1 MVLIFNDKANM
12 NISFIG
18 LGNMGEAIAQNLLNG
33 GHALTVFNRTRSK
46 ADTLL
51 EAGAQWAA
59 TPAEAAETAEVVFTM
74 VSDDAALREIT
85 TGEFG
90 FMTRMTEGA
99 VHVSCSTI
107 SPDTARQ
114 LADEHQRSNTAYVA
128 CPVFGKPDAAQAA
141 KLWLCT
147 SGAAS
152 AKVKIRPLLDLI
164 GQGIYDFGED
174 AGAANVVKLSGN
186 FLLGCA
192 IEAMAEAFTLAE
204 KNNISRTAIWTF
216 FTDTL
221 FNSPVY
227 KNYGKLVA
235 EEVYQPV
242 GATPALIRKDIRL
255 LLDEAQKVLV
265 PMPFGQ
271 IVHQQLTATVAK
283 GIENIDWAGFA
294 GEVSENAG
302 VGKR

>member
-1 MVLIFNDKANM
+1 MIVA
-12 NISFIG
+12 FIG
-18 LGNMGEAIAQNLLNG
+18 LGNMGQAIAHNLLKG
-33 GHALTVFNRTRSK
+33 GHQLTVFNRTKEK

-51 EAGAQWAA
+51 AAGAQWAA
-59 TPAEAAETAEVVFTM
+59 TPAEAAEQAEVVFTM
-74 VSDDAALREIT
+74 LTDDSALCDVV

-90 FMTRMTEGA
+90 FLDRLPSGA
-99 VHVSCSTI
+99 IHLSCSTI
-107 SPDTARQ
+107 APDTARQ
-114 LADEHQRSNTAYVA
+114 LAELHQQRDTTYVA
-128 CPVFGKPDAAQAA
+128 CPVFGKPDAAAAA
-141 KLWLCT
+141 KLWLT
-147 SGAAS
+147 ISGDAA
-152 AKVKIRPLLDLI
+152 AKQKIRPLLDLI
-164 GQGIYDFGED
+164 GQGVYDFGD
-174 AGAANVVKLSGN
+174 DPGAANVVKLSGN

-204 KNNISRTAIWTF
+204 KNGIDRTAVWTF

-227 KNYGKLVA
+227 KNYGKMVA
-235 EEVYQPV
+235 EEVYEPV
-242 GATPALIRKDIRL
+242 GAAPALIRKDIRL
-255 LLDEAQKVLV
+255 VLDEAQKSLV

-283 GIENIDWAGFA
+283 GVENIDWAGFA

>member
-1 MVLIFNDKANM
+1 M
-12 NISFIG
+12 NIAFIG
-18 LGNMGEAIAQNLLNG
+18 LGNMGEAIAQNLLKG
-33 GHALTVFNRTRSK
+33 GHVLTVFNRTKEK
-46 ADTLL
+46 ADALL
-51 EAGAQWAA
+51 QAGAQWAA
-59 TPAEAAETAEVVFTM
+59 TPAEAVERAEVIFTM
-74 VSDDAALREIT
+74 VSDDGALRDVT

-90 FMTRMTEGA
+90 FLPALLEGA
-99 VHVSCSTI
+99 IHVSCSTI
-107 SPDTARQ
+107 APDTSRQ
-114 LADEHQRSNTAYVA
+114 LAEAHQQRNTVYVA
-128 CPVFGKPDAAQAA
+128 CPVFGKPEAAQAA

-147 SGAAS
+147 SGNEAGK
-152 AKVKIRPLLDLI
+152 AKIKPLLELI
-164 GQGIYDFGED
+164 GQGVYDFGED
-174 AGAANVVKLSGN
+174 VGAANVVKLSGN

-204 KNNISRTAIWTF
+204 KNNISRTAVWTF

-255 LLDEAQKVLV
+255 LLDEAQKALV

-283 GIENIDWAGFA
+283 GVKDIDWAGFA

-302 VGKR
+302 VSKR

>member
-1 MVLIFNDKANM
+1 MIVA
-12 NISFIG
+12 FIG
-18 LGNMGEAIAQNLLNG
+18 LGNMGQAIAHNLLKG
-33 GHALTVFNRTRSK
+33 GHQLTVFNRTKDK

-51 EAGAQWAA
+51 AAGAQWAA
-59 TPAEAAETAEVVFTM
+59 TPAEAAEQAEVVFTM
-74 VSDDAALREIT
+74 LTDDSALRDVV

-90 FMTRMTEGA
+90 FLDRLPSGA
-99 VHVSCSTI
+99 IHLSCSTI
-107 SPDTARQ
+107 APNTARQ
-114 LADEHQRSNTAYVA
+114 LAELHQQRETTYVA
-128 CPVFGKPDAAQAA
+128 CPVFGKPDAAVAA
-141 KLWLCT
+141 KLWLT
-147 SGAAS
+147 ISGDAA
-152 AKVKIRPLLDLI
+152 AKRKIRPLLDLI
-164 GQGIYDFGED
+164 GQGVYDFGD
-174 AGAANVVKLSGN
+174 DPGAANVVKLSGN

-204 KNNISRTAIWTF
+204 KNGIDRTAVWTF

-227 KNYGKLVA
+227 KNYGKMVA
-235 EEVYQPV
+235 EEVYEPV
-242 GATPALIRKDIRL
+242 GAAPALIRKDIRL
-255 LLDEAQKVLV
+255 VLDEAQKSLV

-283 GIENIDWAGFA
+283 GVENIDWAGFA

>member
-1 MVLIFNDKANM
+1 MI
-12 NISFIG
+12 ISFIG
-18 LGNMGEAIAQNLLNG
+18 LGNMGQAIAHNLLKG
-33 GHALTVFNRTRSK
+33 GHQLTVFNRTKEK

-59 TPAEAAETAEVVFTM
+59 TPAEAAENADVVFTM
-74 VSDDAALREIT
+74 LTDDAALREVV

-90 FMTRMTEGA
+90 FLDRLPDGA

-107 SPDTARQ
+107 APDTARQ
-114 LADEHQRSNTAYVA
+114 LADLHQKQGTSYVA
-128 CPVFGKPDAAQAA
+128 CPVFGKPDAAAAA
-141 KLWLCT
+141 KLWLT
-147 SGAAS
+147 ISGDKAAKT
-152 AKVKIRPLLDLI
+152 KVRPLLDQI
-164 GQGIYDFGED
+164 GQGIYDFGD
-174 AGAANVVKLSGN
+174 DPGAANVVKLSGN
-186 FLLGCA
+186 FMLGCA

-204 KNNISRTAIWTF
+204 KNGIDRTAVWTF

-227 KNYGKLVA
+227 KNYGKMIA
-235 EEVYQPV
+235 EEVYEPV
-242 GATPALIRKDIRL
+242 GAAPALIRKDIRL
-255 LLDEAQKVLV
+255 VLDEAQKSLV
-265 PMPFGQ
+265 PMPFAQ

-283 GIENIDWAGFA
+283 GVDNIDWAGFA

>member
-1 MVLIFNDKANM
+1 MIVA
-12 NISFIG
+12 FIG
-18 LGNMGEAIAQNLLNG
+18 LGNMGQAIAHNLLKG
-33 GHALTVFNRTRSK
+33 GHQLTVFNRTKEK

-51 EAGAQWAA
+51 DAGAQWAA
-59 TPAEAAETAEVVFTM
+59 TPAEAAEQAEVVFTM
-74 VSDDAALREIT
+74 LTDDSALRDVV

-90 FMTRMTEGA
+90 FLDRLPSGA
-99 VHVSCSTI
+99 IHLSCSTI
-107 SPDTARQ
+107 APDTARQ
-114 LADEHQRSNTAYVA
+114 LAELHQQRETTYVA
-128 CPVFGKPDAAQAA
+128 CPVFGKPDAAAAA
-141 KLWLCT
+141 KLWLT
-147 SGAAS
+147 ISGDAA
-152 AKVKIRPLLDLI
+152 AKQKIRPLLDLI
-164 GQGIYDFGED
+164 GQGVYDFGED
-174 AGAANVVKLSGN
+174 PGAANVVKLSGN

-204 KNNISRTAIWTF
+204 KNGIDRTAVWTF

-227 KNYGKLVA
+227 KNYGKMVA
-235 EEVYQPV
+235 EEVYEPV
-242 GATPALIRKDIRL
+242 GAAPALIRKDIRL
-255 LLDEAQKVLV
+255 VLDEAQKSLV

-283 GIENIDWAGFA
+283 GVENIDWAGFA

>member
-1 MVLIFNDKANM
+1 
-12 NISFIG
+12 
-18 LGNMGEAIAQNLLNG
+18 MGEAMAQNLLKG
-33 GHALTVFNRTRSK
+33 GHALTVFNRTPDK
-46 ADTLL
+46 AEGLID
-51 EAGAQWAA
+51 AGATWAS
-59 TPAEAAETAEVVFTM
+59 TPAEAAERAEVVFSM
-74 VSDDAALREIT
+74 VSDDAALRSIT
-85 TGEFG
+85 TGDFG
-90 FMTRMTEGA
+90 FLASMSDGA

-107 SPDTARQ
+107 APDTARQ
-114 LADEHQRSNTAYVA
+114 LADEHQKRNTHYVA
-128 CPVFGKPDAAQAA
+128 CPVYGKPEAAQAA

-147 SGAAS
+147 SGSEAAK
-152 AKVKIRPLLDLI
+152 AKVRPLLDLV

-174 AGAANVVKLSGN
+174 VGAANVVKLSGN

-204 KNNISRTAIWTF
+204 KNGIARTAVWTF

-227 KNYGKLVA
+227 KNYGKLIA

-242 GATPALIRKDIRL
+242 GATPALIRKDMRL
-255 LLDEAQKVLV
+255 LLDEAQKSLV
-265 PMPFGQ
+265 PMPFAQ

-283 GIENIDWAGFA
+283 GVKDIDWAGFA